1 MNKKGSRGVSNVAI
15 LPKYDHNNILLVGF
29 GLECRETMVS
39 HNFPTPR
46 RTLVSFEL
54 LRETTKVSPYLN
66 SNLEPHTQHILYIT
80 QDQWTTSL
88 SGSLMLFWKFTLCEF
103 LYLLHIQH
111 FDSFVLF
118 GLGVGFQALLPRS

>member
-15 LPKYDHNNILLVGF
+15 LPKYDHNNILPIGF
-29 GLECRETMVS
+29 GLECRETTVS

-80 QDQWTTSL
+80 QDQ
-88 SGSLMLFWKFTLCEF
+88 
-103 LYLLHIQH
+103 
-111 FDSFVLF
+111 
-118 GLGVGFQALLPRS
+118 